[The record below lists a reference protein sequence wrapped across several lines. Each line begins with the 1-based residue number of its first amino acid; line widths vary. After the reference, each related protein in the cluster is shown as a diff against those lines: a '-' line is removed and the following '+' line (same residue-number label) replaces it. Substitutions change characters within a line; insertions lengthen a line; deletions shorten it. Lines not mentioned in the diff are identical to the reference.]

1 MYGGRKMKKIAY
13 FILITVLLCSQFII
27 YPSALANNT
36 TMIKVSETIEYL
48 PDGTKI
54 VTIIE
59 EEVPS
64 VSTRAT
70 TYTKT
75 GSKTSRCINDNEQTI
90 WTFTT
95 KGTFSVVEGTSST
108 CTSASYS
115 YTTPGS
121 NWSLKSGS
129 ATKSSNKAIGNGI
142 FVQKILGI
150 TLKTNEATC
159 TLTCSKTGVLS

>member
-27 YPSALANNT
+27 YPSALTNNT

-75 GSKTSRCINDNEQTI
+75 GSKTQQGYNNNNELA

-121 NWSLKSGS
+121 GWSLKSGS
-129 ATKSSNKAIGNGI
+129 ATKSSNKAVGNGV
-142 FVQKILGI
+142 FVYKILGI
-150 TLKTNEATC
+150 TFNTNETTC